1 MPAPKRALI
10 VIDVQNDYFAGP
22 VQVQYP
28 PREESIGN
36 IASAIDA
43 ATAAGLPVVSLQHTF
58 PADFPVFADG
68 SEGWKLHPEVEQRV
82 TAEWKMATKQ
92 TGSVFG
98 GTDVAEW
105 LAEKGV
111 DTITLVGYMTN
122 NCVLSTAAHAET
134 LGLAVEVL
142 SDATGAINLANEA
155 GSVSAEQLHTT
166 LMVLLNSNFAAVGAT
181 SAWTDAL
188 SGGTALEKDNL
199 VASAV
204 AGAQAHS

>member
-22 VQVQYP
+22 MQVQYP
-28 PREESIGN
+28 PRDDSLNN
-36 IASAIDA
+36 IIAAIDA
-43 ATAAGLPVVSLQHTF
+43 ATAAGLPVVALQHTF

-68 SEGWKLHPEVEQRV
+68 SDGWKLHPQVQERV
-82 TAEWKMATKQ
+82 SPEWKMATKQ

-98 GTDVAEW
+98 GTDVVQW
-105 LAEKGV
+105 LSAKGV

-122 NCVLSTAAHAET
+122 NCVIATAAHAET

-142 SDATGAINLANEA
+142 SDSTGAINLANEA

-166 LMVLLNSNFAAVGAT
+166 LMVLLNSNFAAVGTTA
-181 SAWTDAL
+181 AWGDAL
-188 SGGTALEKDNL
+188 TASTPLGKDNL

-204 AGAQAHS
+204 AGAQAYS